1 MRKNRVLVVDDS
13 ASMRQLI
20 SAVLNAEPDLEVVGH
35 AADPL
40 EARQAIK
47 DLSPDVLT
55 LDVEMPNMSG
65 IDFLER
71 LMRLR
76 PTPVIM
82 VSSLTPRGGEITT
95 RALEIGAVDCVT
107 KPGLGELRPFGDLA
121 DKVRMAAGV
130 RMQPGSPASGRGA
143 PATASA
149 GPAAAYA
156 PNGRIV
162 AIGSSTGGVEALTAV
177 LTTLPADC
185 APVVV
190 TQHMPPLFTRSFSER
205 LDKLCLATVAEATDG
220 APLLPGRIYIAPGG
234 HQHLEV
240 TGRAGPRGAGPPR
253 CRLREGP
260 PVNGHC
266 PSVDVLFRSVVKAAG
281 GDAVGVILT
290 GMGRDGADGLLAMRN
305 AGAATLGQDAASSL
319 IYGMP
324 KVAFEIGAV
333 DRQLPLR
340 RIGAEIASLTNK
352 LDRT

>member
-1 MRKNRVLVVDDS
+1 MRKSRVLVVDDS

-20 SAVLNAEPDLEVVGH
+20 SAVLNGAPDLEVVGH

-47 DLSPDVLT
+47 ELSPDVLT

-95 RALEIGAVDCVT
+95 RALEIGAIDCVT
-107 KPGLGELRPFGDLA
+107 KPSLGEVRPFGDLVE
-121 DKVRMAAGV
+121 KVRMAAGV
-130 RMQPGSPASGRGA
+130 RMQPGGPGAGRTSA
-143 PATASA
+143 ASA
-149 GPAAAYA
+149 SAAAYA
-156 PNGRIV
+156 PDGRIV

-177 LTTLPADC
+177 LTGLPADC

-190 TQHMPPLFTRSFSER
+190 TQHMPPLFTRSFAER
-205 LDKLCLATVAEATDG
+205 LDKLCAATVAEASDG
-220 APLLPGRIYIAPGG
+220 ALLLPGRVYIAPGG
-234 HQHLEV
+234 TQHLEV
-240 TGRAGPRGAGPPR
+240 VAGSTLRGHANPPR

-260 PVNGHC
+260 LVNGHC
-266 PSVDVLFRSVVKAAG
+266 PSVDVLFRSVVKAVG

-290 GMGRDGADGLLAMRN
+290 GMGRDGAEGLLAMRQ
-305 AGAATLGQDAASSL
+305 AGAATLGQDAGSSL

-324 KVAFEIGAV
+324 KAAFELGAV
-333 DRQLPLR
+333 ERQLPLR
-340 RIGAEIASLTNK
+340 RIGAEISSMTNK

>member
-1 MRKNRVLVVDDS
+1 MRKSRVLVVDDS

-20 SAVLNAEPDLEVVGH
+20 SAVLNVEPDLEVVGH

-47 DLSPDVLT
+47 DLSPDVVT

-82 VSSLTPRGGEITT
+82 VSSLTPRGGDITT
-95 RALEIGAVDCVT
+95 RALEIGAIDCVT
-107 KPGLGELRPFGDLA
+107 KPSLGDLRPFGDLA

-130 RMQPGSPASGRGA
+130 RMQPGGPGAGRAA
-143 PATASA
+143 PASA

-177 LTTLPADC
+177 LTALPADC

-205 LDKLCLATVAEATDG
+205 LDKLCAATVAEASDG
-220 APLLPGRIYIAPGG
+220 APLVPGRIYIAPGG
-234 HQHLEV
+234 SQHLEV
-240 TGRAGPRGAGPPR
+240 TGRSTLRGSANPAR

-266 PSVDVLFRSVVKAAG
+266 PSVDVLFRSVVKAVG
-281 GDAVGVILT
+281 GEAVGVILT
-290 GMGRDGADGLLAMRN
+290 GMGRDGADGLLALRK
-305 AGAATLGQDAASSL
+305 AGAATIGQDAATAL

-333 DRQLPLR
+333 ERQLPLR
-340 RIGAEIASLTNK
+340 RIGAEIAGLTNK